1 MIGEP
6 LRDSEFTAFI
16 LAGLDS
22 DYDSL
27 AEVINERK
35 EPLRPQELY
44 SRLLSTEQ
52 RLTTRR
58 PDVSIDSSVNAVYRG
73 KGGGRGSPAALS
85 SGGGQVRWCVPCPA
99 TGPAS

>member
-1 MIGEP
+1 MAIRAKLGETRKDNGTVTAFYNKVKKLADTLASIGEP

-44 SRLLSTEQ
+44 SRLL
-52 RLTTRR
+52 
-58 PDVSIDSSVNAVYRG
+58 
-73 KGGGRGSPAALS
+73 
-85 SGGGQVRWCVPCPA
+85 
-99 TGPAS
+99 